1 MWEEPA
7 QTEGVL
13 TAPNRR
19 RPTSLP
25 LLLIYPGPTFAHV
38 CGDSE
43 LAPRQRVWRGRVL
56 YGETAETCAN
66 PYRQKLAKGP
76 SRGTWPFDS
85 WVCVLPSGLPDPAA
99 VLSPGHPAKSPGKL
113 PNPPGKLTRQAS
125 KLTRQA
131 SKLTR
136 QASKLTRQASKLTRQ
151 THPAAFQ
158 THPANSPGKLPNSP
172 SKLPNS
178 PSKLTRQTHPASF
191 QTHLASFLT
200 YLVI

>member
-125 KLTRQA
+125 KLTRQ
-131 SKLTR
+131 
-136 QASKLTRQASKLTRQ
+136 

-191 QTHLASFLT
+191 QTHLANSPGKPTRQASKLT
-200 YLVI
+200 